1 MKEKDSLRKKKI
13 KKIRQNR
20 QTIKTGLHHQNVE
33 EVVRELVNSALIRLR
48 I

>member
-1 MKEKDSLRKKKI
+1 MEEKDRLRKK

-20 QTIKTGLHHQNVE
+20 QTIKTGLHNQNVE
-33 EVVRELVNSALIRLR
+33 EVVRELVNSTLIGLR

>member
-1 MKEKDSLRKKKI
+1 MKEKDSLRKKI

-33 EVVRELVNSALIRLR
+33 EVVRELVNSTLIRLR

>member
-1 MKEKDSLRKKKI
+1 MKEKDSLRKKI

-33 EVVRELVNSALIRLR
+33 EVVRELVNCTLIRLR